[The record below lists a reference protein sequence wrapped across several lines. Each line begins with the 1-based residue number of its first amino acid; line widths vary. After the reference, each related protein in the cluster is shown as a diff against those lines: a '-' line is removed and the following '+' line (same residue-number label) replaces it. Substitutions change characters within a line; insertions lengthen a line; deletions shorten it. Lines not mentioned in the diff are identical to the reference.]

1 MKTLKY
7 YIAVLVVACF
17 STTAMAQTDYKA
29 ALKPIRAAIE
39 AAPTDPNAAK
49 DLIKDYK
56 KLFKKDAEAMA
67 ALGYSYFGVK
77 NYEQAIAYADMAIK
91 INKSCGMAYLLK
103 GDVEYM
109 QDNGGEAARWYQ
121 MCQINDPKNPDG
133 YLRYASVYRKVD
145 PQGAEEAINKLR
157 KENPTFPVDAELGH
171 ALYEANDADK
181 AYEYYVKSDKNQL
194 TEARLAE
201 FALVA
206 GDTKHNDKALEI
218 AEFGLSKFPQSAMF
232 ARLAIINAVNL
243 EKYDEALTYVGKLEN
258 IAGQL
263 NSGDAIYQGRALSG
277 VERYDEAIQAFQKAI
292 ALDEKNIMPYQ
303 YLSETYA
310 KMGQEDMAIEFSK
323 KYLEL
328 NPNARPSDYKKLAD
342 VYMAKR
348 AKGEDPEAN
357 YAKAMEVYD
366 GVAVKYPQLKAWTIY
381 QKANETFKA
390 EMDEQA
396 LSLYLSLI
404 KELEGNADRTKD
416 ETNYLAT
423 AYRNAGYIYWGT
435 KSDLETA
442 YPYFEKLLKLDPEN
456 ALGKKFMDAY
466 QAKKDEEAGALEGG
480 EE

>member
-1 MKTLKY
+1 MKAIKY
-7 YIAVLVVACF
+7 FIASLVVACF
-17 STTAMAQTDYKA
+17 ATTAMAQTDYKA

-56 KLFKKDAEAMA
+56 KVFKKNAEAMA
-67 ALGYSYFGVK
+67 ALGYSFFGVK
-77 NYEQAIAYADMAIK
+77 DYTQAIAYADMAIK
-91 INKSCGMAYLLK
+91 IDKACGMAYLLK
-103 GDVEYM
+103 GDIEYM

-133 YLRYASVYRKVD
+133 YLRYATVYRKVD
-145 PQGAEEAINKLR
+145 PNGAEEAINKLR
-157 KENPTFPVDAELGH
+157 QVNPTFPVDAELGH
-171 ALYEANDADK
+171 SMYESGNTEK
-181 AYEYYVKSDKNQL
+181 AYEYYVKADKSQL
-194 TEARLAE
+194 SEARLAE

-206 GDTKHNDKALEI
+206 GDAKHNDKALEI
-218 AEFGLSKFPQSAMF
+218 AEFGLNKFPKSAAF
-232 ARLAIINAVNL
+232 ARLAVINAVTL
-243 EKYDEALTYVGKLEN
+243 EKYSDALNYIGKLES
-258 IAGQL
+258 IAGDL
-263 NSGDAIYQGRALSG
+263 NSGDVIYKGRALAG
-277 VERYDEAIQAFQKAI
+277 LERYDEAIQAFQKAI

-303 YLSETYA
+303 HLSETYA
-310 KMGQEDMAIEFSK
+310 KMGQEDMAIEYSK

-357 YAKAMEVYD
+357 YTKAMEVYD
-366 GVAVKYPQLKAWTIY
+366 GVAVKYPQLKAWTLY

-390 EMDEQA
+390 ELDDQA
-396 LSLYLSLI
+396 LSLYLGLV
-404 KELEGNADRTKD
+404 KELEGNAERTKD